1 MSEQVPTRA
10 ISAQAIMRS
19 AAFVAGVEDVRNGRP
34 PDYDAFTF
42 NQGEEYLGAA
52 SKITAHWNY
61 ERGRQWASL
70 APRLMP
76 LKIGAA
82 LNPKAV
88 ALFCAAAKRG
98 YIAR

>member
-42 NQGEEYLGAA
+42 SQDEDVIKAK
-52 SKITAHWNY
+52 SKINAHWNY
-61 ERGRQWASL
+61 ERGRHWAAI
-70 APRLMP
+70 APNDLP
-76 LKIGAA
+76 LKIGGR
-82 LNPKAV
+82 LNPEAIR
-88 ALFCAAAKRG
+88 LFRSDDFR
-98 YIAR
+98 I